1 MCVCYSCAPVMRINT
16 CVTTLTPLFFVHQKV
31 PPFFVHFFRARV
43 HFFLLSKKKKKEKR
57 RATAAKTHPHFTWN
71 HYSSFGISFIIIIN
85 TYVSVK
91 EKEES
96 SATISETVLLA

>member
-1 MCVCYSCAPVMRINT
+1 MCVLLLYSCDENKYVCDDFDP
-16 CVTTLTPLFFVHQKV
+16 PFFVHQKV
-31 PPFFVHFFRARV
+31 PPFFVHFFRV
-43 HFFLLSKKKKKEKR
+43 CSFFFLLSKKKKKEKR

-71 HYSSFGISFIIIIN
+71 YYSSFGIAFIIIIN

>member
-1 MCVCYSCAPVMRINT
+1 MCVCYSCTPVMRINT
-16 CVTTLTPLFFVHQKV
+16 CVTTLTPLFSCIKKSLLFLFI
-31 PPFFVHFFRARV
+31 FFACVHF
-43 HFFLLSKKKKKEKR
+43 FFLLSKKKKKEKR

>member
-1 MCVCYSCAPVMRINT
+1 MRINT
-16 CVTTLTPLFFVHQKV
+16 CVTTLTPLFSCIKKSLLFLFI
-31 PPFFVHFFRARV
+31 FFACVHFFFCSR
-43 HFFLLSKKKKKEKR
+43 KKKKEKR
-57 RATAAKTHPHFTWN
+57 SATAAKTHPHFTWN
-71 HYSSFGISFIIIIN
+71 YYSSFGIAFIIIN